1 MEQKQ
6 VELSRQ
12 ELYEQVWSKPV
23 IHLARDYGISDVG
36 LSKIC
41 TKYNIPTPPLG
52 YWSKVKAGKRVRKKP
67 LPALN
72 TGNQPKIM
80 IKPYRARP
88 AGEEKRSIPDEF
100 QSQLVEAT
108 KRTLSFIPETE
119 PASPHPL
126 TKWARKSFKKPT
138 KSYSGILIPSDR
150 RCLDI
155 QVTEQTIDRAILFLD
170 TLLRLIEECGYKIT
184 INEDGGAV
192 LDILGEKMVLRVKER
207 IKREETAKPIDPK
220 LHTKSMLSYVDPDSA
235 YRYTIKE
242 YNYRSTGELCLIVK
256 SPEFYLSDRRWCD
269 KVNLSIEDQLSKIV
283 PGLVKFAARSK
294 MKRKEQE
301 EWKHKRE
308 LEEAER
314 REQFR
319 LRLEKQRLAEEEQ
332 LRVEAL
338 HVDAER
344 WQKSDLLRRYVE
356 AKRKNALEKTGVIED
371 ELDQW
376 LRWAENQADRL
387 DPMVASPTSILD
399 EYS

>member
-1 MEQKQ
+1 VEQKQ

-23 IHLARDYGISDVG
+23 THLARDYGISNVG

-41 TKYNIPTPPLG
+41 RKYNIPTPPLG
-52 YWSKVKAGKRVRKKP
+52 YWSKVKAGKTVRKKP

-72 TGNQPKIM
+72 TGNQPKI
-80 IKPYRARP
+80 IVKPYRAHP
-88 AGEEKRSIPDEF
+88 AGEERRSIPDEF

-126 TKWARKSFKKPT
+126 IKWARKSFKKPT

-155 QVTEQTIDRAILFLD
+155 QVTEQTIERAILFLD
-170 TLLRLIEECGYKIT
+170 TLLKLIEECGYKIT
-184 INEDGGAV
+184 VNEAGGVV
-192 LDILGEKMVLRVKER
+192 LDILSEKMALRVKER
-207 IKREETAKPIDPK
+207 IKREETAKTLDPK

-242 YNYRSTGELCLIVK
+242 YNYRPTGELCLIVK
-256 SPEFYLSDRRWCD
+256 SHEFYMSDRRWCD
-269 KVNLSIEDQLSKIV
+269 KDNLSIEDQLSKIV
-283 PGLVKFAARSK
+283 PGLVKFAARSR

-301 EWKHKRE
+301 EWKRKRE
-308 LEEAER
+308 LGEAER
-314 REQFR
+314 REQYQ
-319 LRLEKQRLAEEEQ
+319 LQLEKQRLVEEEQ
-332 LRVEAL
+332 LRVEGL
-338 HVDAER
+338 LMDAEG
-344 WQKSDLLRRYVE
+344 WHKSILLRKYVE
-356 AKRKNALEKTGVIED
+356 AKRKNALEKTGVID
-371 ELDQW
+371 DKLDQW

-387 DPMVASPTSILD
+387 DPLGSIAR
-399 EYS
+399 E